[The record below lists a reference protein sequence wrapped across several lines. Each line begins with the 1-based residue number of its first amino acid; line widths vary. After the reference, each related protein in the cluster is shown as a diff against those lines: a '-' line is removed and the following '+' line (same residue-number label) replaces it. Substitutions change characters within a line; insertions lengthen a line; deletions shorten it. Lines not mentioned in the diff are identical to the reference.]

1 MSHTSKRKNSNKTL
15 RVTALALTLAGGSF
29 ALIGC
34 SNPKSEMADAINKS
48 LAAKPKIDV
57 IGIEVKL
64 PQIDSS
70 STGLN
75 NGELGLVLPDEQG
88 TPQSKALA
96 DLASANLIKA
106 TTINVYAKKNDNT
119 FSEIKTVYVPVP
131 DKASLD
137 SDQAKSILAQL
148 KDASPGTV
156 WSNLGTDHY
165 SFGSDGYV
173 AQAASF
179 DKAKM
184 GTPDPDF
191 FTAVQKSQSNMPLAK
206 LLAKLAAHGYLKAEE
221 KSIYIPWNAPMVG
234 EWTGNPQ
241 KVKFAGK
248 TDVFLYFLTEKGKK
262 LLAIRGEQSFG
273 GGAPAVKLAD
283 AKVLKIVSISTHGQN
298 MFAGPTT
305 TVDFEE
311 TKTSTGINKA
321 ADLGLPTPSID
332 DGKPILSQVSIY
344 RGKIQDY
351 KPSKLLS
358 ATPLKAIS
366 YAVSK
371 DKGAL
376 ITPNFGQGAFNVTL
390 GQWKLKSVDNFSKDK
405 NPMFGGQ
412 IAQCTFE
419 FEYNPKIKPLINQ
432 LAALGA
438 ADKDLPKPGA
448 TKPYD
453 CIVNAMDKG
462 FSVMGCMPAPKSG
475 GF

>member
-1 MSHTSKRKNSNKTL
+1 
-15 RVTALALTLAGGSF
+15 
-29 ALIGC
+29 
-34 SNPKSEMADAINKS
+34 
-48 LAAKPKIDV
+48 
-57 IGIEVKL
+57 
-64 PQIDSS
+64 
-70 STGLN
+70 
-75 NGELGLVLPDEQG
+75 
-88 TPQSKALA
+88 
-96 DLASANLIKA
+96 
-106 TTINVYAKKNDNT
+106 
-119 FSEIKTVYVPVP
+119 
-131 DKASLD
+131 
-137 SDQAKSILAQL
+137 
-148 KDASPGTV
+148 
-156 WSNLGTDHY
+156 
-165 SFGSDGYV
+165 
-173 AQAASF
+173 
-179 DKAKM
+179 
-184 GTPDPDF
+184 
-191 FTAVQKSQSNMPLAK
+191 
-206 LLAKLAAHGYLKAEE
+206 
-221 KSIYIPWNAPMVG
+221 MVG

-248 TDVFLYFLTEKGKK
+248 TDVFLYFLTEKGKE

-283 AKVLKIVSISTHGQN
+283 AKVLKIVSISTYGQN
-298 MFAGPTT
+298 MFGGPTT
-305 TVDFEE
+305 TVNFEE

-366 YAVSK
+366 YSVSK

-462 FSVMGCMPAPKSG
+462 FSVMGCMPAQKSG

>member
-1 MSHTSKRKNSNKTL
+1 MFQASQRKNSANTL

-34 SNPKSEMADAINKS
+34 SSPKSEMADAINKS

-57 IGIEVKL
+57 IGFAVKL

-70 STGLN
+70 PTGLN

-88 TPQSKALA
+88 TPQSKALV

-106 TTINVYAKKNDNT
+106 TTISVYAKKNDNT

-137 SDQAKSILAQL
+137 SDQAKRILAQL

-156 WSNLGTDHY
+156 WSNLGTDYY
-165 SFGSDGYV
+165 SFGSQGYV
-173 AQAASF
+173 AQADSF

-191 FTAVQKSQSNMPLAK
+191 FTAVQKSQRNMPLAK
-206 LLAKLAAHGYLKAEE
+206 LLAKLAANGYLKAEE

-241 KVKFAGK
+241 KVGFASK
-248 TDVFLYFLTEKGKK
+248 IDTLLYFLTAKGKE
-262 LLAIRGEQSFG
+262 LLAIRAQPYG
-273 GGAPAVKLAD
+273 GSVPAVKLAD
-283 AKVLKIVSISTHGQN
+283 AKVLKIVTLSSPGNNLFGQKI
-298 MFAGPTT
+298 T

-311 TKTSTGINKA
+311 TKTSTGINKD
-321 ADLGLPTPSID
+321 ADLGLPKPSVD
-332 DGKPILSQVSIY
+332 DGKPMISQVTIMN
-344 RGKIQDY
+344 GKIQDY
-351 KPSKLLS
+351 KPSNLIS
-358 ATPLKAIS
+358 ANPVKAIS

-371 DKGAL
+371 DKDAL
-376 ITPNFGQGAFNVTL
+376 ITPNFGQGAFNVAL

-412 IAQCTFE
+412 MAQCTFE
-419 FEYNPKIKPLINQ
+419 FEYNSKIKPLIKQ
-432 LAALGA
+432 LAALGGTE
-438 ADKDLPKPGA
+438 KDLPKPGA

-462 FSVMGCMPAPKSG
+462 YSVMGCSPAPKSG
-475 GF
+475 AL

>member
-1 MSHTSKRKNSNKTL
+1 MSQSSKRKNSNKTL

-57 IGIEVKL
+57 IGIAVKL

-106 TTINVYAKKNDNT
+106 TTVNVFAKKNDNT

-137 SDQAKSILAQL
+137 SDQAKRILAQL

-156 WSNLGTDHY
+156 WSNLGTDYY
-165 SFGSDGYV
+165 SFGSQGYV
-173 AQAASF
+173 AKADSF

-206 LLAKLAAHGYLKAEE
+206 LLAMLAANGYLKAEE

-248 TDVFLYFLTEKGKK
+248 TDVFLYFLTDKGKK
-262 LLAIRGEQSFG
+262 LLAIRDQPYG
-273 GGAPAVKLAD
+273 GSAPAVKLAD

-344 RGKIQDY
+344 HGKIQDY

-358 ATPLKAIS
+358 ATPVKAIS

-371 DKGAL
+371 DKDAL
-376 ITPNFGQGAFNVTL
+376 ITPNFGQGAFNVAL

-412 IAQCTFE
+412 MAQCTFE
-419 FEYNPKIKPLINQ
+419 FEYNPEIKPLTKQ
-432 LAALGA
+432 LAALGVTE
-438 ADKDLPKPGA
+438 KDLPKPGA

-462 FSVMGCMPAPKSG
+462 YSVIGCSPARPG
-475 GF
+475 GL